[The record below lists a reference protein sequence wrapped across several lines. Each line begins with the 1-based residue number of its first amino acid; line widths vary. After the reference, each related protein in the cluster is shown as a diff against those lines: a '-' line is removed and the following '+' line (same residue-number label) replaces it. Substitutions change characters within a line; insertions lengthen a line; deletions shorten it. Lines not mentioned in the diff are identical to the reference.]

1 MREPWN
7 ALEKRAEAGVVS
19 SSCSVA
25 RAADGLRWI
34 GGQTSVWGD
43 PTRGRNTLHCI
54 MVVELSGG
62 IHCTANQPA
71 LVTTGHSTL
80 SSSPRWASGRF
91 WPKTIRV
98 QCWSHL
104 SSP

>member
-43 PTRGRNTLHCI
+43 STRGRNTLHCI
-54 MVVELSGG
+54 LVVELSGG
-62 IHCTANQPA
+62 ILQTNLLLSLLDIQLSPPA
-71 LVTTGHSTL
+71 LDGLQAVFG
-80 SSSPRWASGRF
+80 
-91 WPKTIRV
+91 PK
-98 QCWSHL
+98 
-104 SSP
+104 P

>member
-34 GGQTSVWGD
+34 GGQTWAVLGD
-43 PTRGRNTLHCI
+43 SWVEYIALHIPTCAISCTAPCSYSCTVVMFVSKNATRGWNTLHCT
-54 MVVELSGG
+54 MS
-62 IHCTANQPA
+62 
-71 LVTTGHSTL
+71 SL
-80 SSSPRWASGRF
+80 SSRM
-91 WPKTIRV
+91 
-98 QCWSHL
+98 L
-104 SSP
+104 L